1 VDEPRRRL
9 DPLAVAVNA
18 VAVVAL
24 VAVGGYLAVSLWRDK
39 PAPLPK
45 PAAKTAPK
53 EAPFGGQV
61 VPQPKPAPV
70 PAQLLAQYG
79 SGRRWHYKVSVEPA
93 LWRDATLVYRVA
105 DRNGVR
111 SVDTDFTYRGG
122 SMNFNLGVFA
132 AGHPSHA
139 NVRFPGF
146 FMHAAY
152 LDRPLAIGQRFT
164 WEWPWQLPGGQVRA
178 GRIKRYDAVVK
189 EWQTLPAYPSVKAPS
204 DTFVVA
210 RIEATLSYLEGGEQ
224 RARAHEVLWYAPRY
238 LQVVKVIREGHTPD
252 EGAHLIIAELV
263 RHDSP

>member
-1 VDEPRRRL
+1 ML
-9 DPLAVAVNA
+9 
-18 VAVVAL
+18 
-24 VAVGGYLAVSLWRDK
+24 AVGGYLAVSLWRDK
-39 PAPLPK
+39 PQLLPKLPAVVPKVVPK
-45 PAAKTAPK
+45 PASQSS
-53 EAPFGGQV
+53 APFGGQV
-61 VPQPKPAPV
+61 VPQPQPAPV
-70 PAQLLAQYG
+70 PTQLMAQYG
-79 SGRRWHYKVSVEPA
+79 AGRRWHYRVSVEPA
-93 LWRDATLVYRVA
+93 LWSDAMLIYRVA
-105 DRNGVR
+105 DKDGVR
-111 SVDTDFTYRGG
+111 SVDTDFTYKGG
-122 SMNFNLGVFA
+122 NMSFRLGVFA

-189 EWQTLPAYPSVKAPS
+189 EWQTLPAYPSVKAPG

-224 RARAHEVLWYAPRY
+224 RARAHEVLWYSPRY
-238 LQVVKVIREGHTPD
+238 LQVVKVIREGRTPD

-263 RHDSP
+263 RQD